1 MKGEKKDSRFMEDT
15 GRCKE
20 NRRQSHAGND
30 GGSRTGTINGHTT
43 TDKPESAEESEKE
56 PS

>member
-1 MKGEKKDSRFMEDT
+1 MKGGKKDSRFMEDT

-20 NRRQSHAGND
+20 DRRQSHAGND
-30 GGSRTGTINGHTT
+30 GGSRTGTIDGHTT
-43 TDKPESAEESEKE
+43 TDKPERAEESEKE